1 MADLD
6 FNSRT
11 LTQTVSQVKPVGN
24 FILKTFFN
32 DESFSDTKYVDVV
45 IKKGGRKVA
54 PFVSPKLAGKV
65 IKRDGKVLKTY
76 EPPLMKPKFI
86 TEAEELLNTD
96 TVFYAD
102 NSDPEER
109 AMLKLAEDLA
119 DGKDRI
125 ARRKELMC
133 VSALVDGKII
143 VKGDGVEEEI
153 DFGRDAQNTKILTG
167 SALWTDANSNPIND
181 LKTWSDYL
189 FDKSGI
195 APDKVVFG
203 RDVANAFTAHAKVQD
218 AMDKKRIDIGEIN
231 PKKLE
236 DGVVY
241 IGYLKELNLEIYKYV
256 DYYENDEGVS
266 TLIMPGDKLIM
277 GSDRA
282 GGKVAHG
289 GIVDFKAFKAA
300 GMDTNIFVGDI
311 FVKSYEENDPSVRF
325 LVFQSKPLPL
335 PGDVDSYL
343 SAKVV

>member
-6 FNSRT
+6 FSSRV
-11 LTQTVSQVKPVGN
+11 LTQTVNQVKPVGN
-24 FILKTFFN
+24 FILKTFFPT
-32 DESFSDTKYVDVV
+32 DDFSDTKYVDVV

-65 IKRDGKVLKTY
+65 MKRDGKVLKTY

-86 TEAEELLNTD
+86 TDAEELLNTD

-102 NSDPEER
+102 GTDPEDR
-109 AMLKLAEDLA
+109 ANLRLAEDLA

-125 ARRKELMC
+125 HRGKELMA
-133 VSALVDGKII
+133 VESLISGKIT
-143 VKGDGVEEEI
+143 VKGDGVEDEI
-153 DFGRDAQNTKILTG
+153 DFGRAAENTKILTG
-167 SALWTDANSNPIND
+167 TALWTATESDPITS
-181 LKTWSDYL
+181 LKTWAEYL
-189 FDKSGI
+189 FEKTGI

-203 RDVANAFTAHAKVQD
+203 RDVGNAFTSHEKVIKAFD
-218 AMDKKRIDIGEIN
+218 VKRIDNGELN
-231 PKKLE
+231 PEKLE
-236 DGVVY
+236 DGVVF
-241 IGYLKELNLEIYKYV
+241 IGYLKELNLKIYKYV
-256 DYYENDEGVS
+256 DYYENEAGVS
-266 TLIMPGDKLIM
+266 TLIMPGDKLIL

-311 FVKSYEENDPSVRF
+311 FAKSYEENDPSVRF
-325 LVFQSKPLPL
+325 LVLQSKPLPL